1 VKFKFIDATKNPPA
15 EMDKIPEEALML
27 DRNAQAA
34 KNIEFLKSKEGLPD
48 HITSGGY
55 KIGDSVWRSP

>member
-1 VKFKFIDATKNPPA
+1 
-15 EMDKIPEEALML
+15 MDKIPEEALML
-27 DRNAQAA
+27 DGNAQAA